1 MSNVIDIKVLR
12 EKYSNQ
18 INSDDL
24 RSFAESQHRTIE
36 SLCAENEMLKEK
48 LAQLEGFLKQNTSLI
63 NVVNNV
69 SDEEA
74 ICIQQITLLKNKSM
88 NREMDLDEIKRLDL
102 LVKNLRLAREKTE
115 RQAREPEYL
124 PIKEADLV
132 ELAKS
137 DNE

>member
-1 MSNVIDIKVLR
+1 MSNVIDIKTLR
-12 EKYSNQ
+12 EKYNNQ
-18 INSDDL
+18 IQSEDL
-24 RSFAESQHRTIE
+24 RSFAESQHKTIE
-36 SLCAENEMLKEK
+36 ALCIENQMLKDK
-48 LAQLEGFLKQNTSLI
+48 LAQLEGFLKQNTALI
-63 NVVNNV
+63 SVVNNI

-74 ICIQQITLLKNKSM
+74 ICIQQITMLKNKSM

-115 RQAREPEYL
+115 RDVREPEHL
-124 PIKEADLV
+124 PIREADLV